1 LEERVGAQQ
10 GGKCAQRLDL
20 FLFAPLQDA
29 KFIESLQGKFAPRSV
44 NTSINNA
51 LAAISHSLAEVD
63 GCLFIWGLP
72 DGFAGAVVYVADPFF
87 ALRESFSFFEAVSAH
102 TLPPG

>member
-1 LEERVGAQQ
+1 MSWL
-10 GGKCAQRLDL
+10 
-20 FLFAPLQDA
+20 
-29 KFIESLQGKFAPRSV
+29 
-44 NTSINNA
+44 T
-51 LAAISHSLAEVD
+51 AISHSLAEVD

-87 ALRESFSFFEAVSAH
+87 ALRESFSFSEAVSAH